1 MDQASATGEASAGK
15 FSRVECWMPTK
26 RWALIGLAIGG
37 AIAGLALGWDWI
49 VAAGMAPLVVS
60 VLPCV
65 AMCAAM
71 RSPVTAGTRRSPKQ
85 QTGRQTRPWFR
96 ESREPSNEV
105 VEVLAVFGRHVPG
118 ATARASGPR

>member
-49 VAAGMAPLVVS
+49 VAAGMPPLVVS

-65 AMCAAM
+65 AMCALGMCAM
-71 RSPVTAGTRRSPKQ
+71 HGGQTSCHGESGTPRNGKVGQSAESPSQAHATEQ
-85 QTGRQTRPWFR
+85 
-96 ESREPSNEV
+96 SRTEIPS
-105 VEVLAVFGRHVPG
+105 
-118 ATARASGPR
+118 

>member
-1 MDQASATGEASAGK
+1 
-15 FSRVECWMPTK
+15 MPTK

-65 AMCAAM
+65 AMCALGLCAM
-71 RSPVTAGTRRSPKQ
+71 RGNAKPCHGGDKAEPKAAD
-85 QTGRQTRPWFR
+85 RQANPPLVQ
-96 ESREPSNEV
+96 REP
-105 VEVLAVFGRHVPG
+105 
-118 ATARASGPR
+118 

>member
-65 AMCAAM
+65 AMCALGMCAM
-71 RSPVTAGTRRSPKQ
+71 RGNAKSCHGGDKAEPKAAD
-85 QTGRQTRPWFR
+85 RQANPPLVQ
-96 ESREPSNEV
+96 REP
-105 VEVLAVFGRHVPG
+105 
-118 ATARASGPR
+118 